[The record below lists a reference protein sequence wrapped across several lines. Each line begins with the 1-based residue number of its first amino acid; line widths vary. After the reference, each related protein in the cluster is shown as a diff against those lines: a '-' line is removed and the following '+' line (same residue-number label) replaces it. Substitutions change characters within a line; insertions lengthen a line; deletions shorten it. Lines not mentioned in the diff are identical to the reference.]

1 MKGWKALKAL
11 TFEAFDMKSE
21 AFGTKIGDLGTVLLL
36 ALALLSPLP
45 SASAGQTQ
53 ALTKELLALALRS
66 CPQRV
71 RGERKRQ

>member
-1 MKGWKALKAL
+1 
-11 TFEAFDMKSE
+11 MKSE

-53 ALTKELLALALRS
+53 ATTNELLALALLSPLPSARAGRT
-66 CPQRV
+66 QATTNDFTW
-71 RGERKRQ
+71 